1 VRAPRDLTC
10 CPVCDQW
17 YCGAQCHRCG
27 QPAPPAATHTK
38 YGSRRTTVDGVTFDS
53 AKEAKR
59 FGELVMMQQAGHI
72 SGLRR
77 QVPFDLVV
85 NGHKVATYRADF
97 TYSDASGLDVVEDV
111 KGFRTPVYKLK
122 RRLMLACWGVDIRE
136 V

>member
-1 VRAPRDLTC
+1 VRAPRDLRR

-27 QPAPPAATHTK
+27 QQADPATHNK

-53 AKEAKR
+53 AKEARR
-59 FGELVMMQQAGHI
+59 FGELVMMQKAGHI

-97 TYSDASGLDVVEDV
+97 CYVDASGLDVVEDV
-111 KGFRTPVYKLK
+111 KGFRTPVYRLK
-122 RRLMLACWGVDIRE
+122 RKLMLACWGIDIKE

>member
-1 VRAPRDLTC
+1 MRVPRDLTR

-17 YCGAQCHRCG
+17 YCGALCHRCG
-27 QPAPPAATHTK
+27 QPAPPARSK

-53 AKEAKR
+53 AKEATR
-59 FGELVMMQQAGHI
+59 WGELVMMQKAGHI

-77 QVPFDLVV
+77 QVSYDLVV

-97 TYSDASGLDVVEDV
+97 VYADASGLDVVEDV
-111 KGFRTPVYKLK
+111 KGFRTPVYRLK
-122 RRLMLACWGVDIRE
+122 RRLMLACHGADVRE